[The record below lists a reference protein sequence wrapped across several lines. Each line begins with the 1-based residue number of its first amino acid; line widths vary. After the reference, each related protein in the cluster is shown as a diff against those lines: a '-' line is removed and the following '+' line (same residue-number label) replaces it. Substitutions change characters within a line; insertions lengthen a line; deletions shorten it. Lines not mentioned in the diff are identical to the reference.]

1 MDFVKQYIIQSISAA
16 SNNLR
21 LDTQK
26 IEVVSL
32 LRELIAK
39 ADNLG
44 KEIKLMKTSTE
55 LSTLAIRLDEIYR
68 YLSQGTIDLLKI
80 SDKFKEHSQYLIS
93 DLSRLL
99 DAVNPASFRDAITKI
114 KENGLSNGLDNN
126 INFDATSRDTG
137 NSYFD
142 KSETDILKEKII
154 MEDEPVESGILFQN
168 FEEAILQPIK
178 NVDELLKSLLA
189 STPDPEELI
198 KYCEILESN
207 GKLAEERGFEIIS
220 NMHNIV
226 AKALLLIRANELTP
240 TKEIVESMRACLIV
254 IVAVVKGKD
263 VDITS
268 YLNRA
273 ESFGRQI
280 KSIKIE
286 G

>member
-1 MDFVKQYIIQSISAA
+1 MDFIKQYIIQSISAA

-32 LRELIAK
+32 IRELIAK
-39 ADNLG
+39 ADNLE

-55 LSTLAIRLDEIYR
+55 LSTFAIRLDEIYR

-99 DAVNPASFRDAITKI
+99 DAVNPTSFRETVSKI
-114 KENGLSNGLDNN
+114 RENGLTNDFDNN
-126 INFDATSRDTG
+126 INITSRNTDE
-137 NSYFD
+137 SHIE

-154 MEDEPVESGILFQN
+154 MEDEPVEPGTLFQN

-178 NVDELLKSLLA
+178 NVDELLKTLLV
-189 STPDPEELI
+189 SNPDPEELI
-198 KYCEILESN
+198 KCCEILESN
-207 GKLAEERGFEIIS
+207 GNLAEERGFEIIS
-220 NMHNIV
+220 NMNNIV
-226 AKALLLIRANELTP
+226 AKGLLLIRANELTP

>member
-1 MDFVKQYIIQSISAA
+1 MDFIKQYIIQSISAA

-26 IEVVSL
+26 IEVVGL

-39 ADNLG
+39 ADNLE
-44 KEIKLMKTSTE
+44 KEIKLMKTTTE
-55 LSTLAIRLDEIYR
+55 LSTFAIRLDEIYR
-68 YLSQGTIDLLKI
+68 YLTQGTIDLLKI
-80 SDKFKEHSQYLIS
+80 SDKFKEHSRYLIS
-93 DLSRLL
+93 DMSRLL
-99 DAVNPASFRDAITKI
+99 DAVNPASFREIVSKI
-114 KENGLSNGLDNN
+114 RENGLTNEIDRS
-126 INFDATSRDTG
+126 INYGTAHSSHFE
-137 NSYFD
+137 
-142 KSETDILKEKII
+142 KSETEILKEKII
-154 MEDEPVESGILFQN
+154 MEDEPVEPGTLFQN
-168 FEEAILQPIK
+168 FEDAILQPIK
-178 NVDELLKSLLA
+178 NVDELLKALLV
-189 STPDPEELI
+189 SNPDSEELI

-207 GKLAEERGFEIIS
+207 GNLAEERGFEIIS

-226 AKALLLIRANELTP
+226 AKALLLVRANELSP

-263 VDITS
+263 VDIIS

>member
-1 MDFVKQYIIQSISAA
+1 MDFIKQYIIQSISVA

-32 LRELIAK
+32 LREFISQSE
-39 ADNLG
+39 NLE
-44 KEIKLMKTSTE
+44 KEIMLMKTSTE
-55 LSTLAIRLDEIYR
+55 LSTFAIRLADIHR
-68 YLSQGTIDLLKI
+68 FLSQGTIDLLKI
-80 SDKFKEHSQYLIS
+80 SEKFKEHSQSLIS

-99 DAVNPASFRDAITKI
+99 DSVNPASFRAAINKI
-114 KENGLSNGLDNN
+114 KENGFNIDLDKLSTNEKGLPVTKG
-126 INFDATSRDTG
+126 ISIE
-137 NSYFD
+137 

-154 MEDEPVESGILFQN
+154 MEDEPGEPGILFQN
-168 FEEAILQPIK
+168 FEEVILQPIK
-178 NVDELLKSLLA
+178 NVDELLKTIFEN
-189 STPDPEELI
+189 TPDPEELI

-207 GKLAEERGFEIIS
+207 GKLAEEKGFEIIS

-240 TKEIVESMRACLIV
+240 TKTIVESMRACLIV
-254 IVAVVKGKD
+254 IVAVVKSKD
-263 VDITS
+263 VDITN

>member
-1 MDFVKQYIIQSISAA
+1 MDFIKQYIIQSISAA

-32 LRELIAK
+32 LRELIYK
-39 ADNLG
+39 SENLE
-44 KEIKLMKTSTE
+44 KEIKIMKSSTE
-55 LSTLAIRLDEIYR
+55 LSTLAIRLADIHR

-99 DAVNPASFRDAITKI
+99 DAVNPTTFREAVEKI
-114 KENGLSNGLDNN
+114 KENGLNIQIDNVSNNG
-126 INFDATSRDTG
+126 IT
-137 NSYFD
+137 NSFSNESYIE

-154 MEDEPVESGILFQN
+154 MEDDPVEPGILFQN
-168 FEEAILQPIK
+168 FEETILQPIK
-178 NVDELLKSLLA
+178 NVDDLLKALLVT
-189 STPDPEELI
+189 TPDPEELI

-207 GKLAEERGFEIIS
+207 GNLAEDKGFEIIS

-226 AKALLLIRANELTP
+226 AKSLLLIRANELTP
-240 TKEIVESMRACLIV
+240 TKQIVEAMRACLIV

-263 VDITS
+263 VDITN

>member
-1 MDFVKQYIIQSISAA
+1 MDFIKQYIIQSISVAA
-16 SNNLR
+16 NNLR

-32 LRELIAK
+32 LRELISK
-39 ADNLG
+39 SDNLDN
-44 KEIKLMKTSTE
+44 EIKLMKTSTE
-55 LSTLAIRLDEIYR
+55 LSTFAIRLADIHK

-80 SDKFKEHSQYLIS
+80 SDKFKEHSQYLIN

-99 DAVNPASFRDAITKI
+99 DSVNPNSFREAVKKI
-114 KENGLSNGLDNN
+114 KENGFHLDLDNQTSEN
-126 INFDATSRDTG
+126 IKGS
-137 NSYFD
+137 NSFVEI
-142 KSETDILKEKII
+142 SEMDVLKEKII
-154 MEDEPVESGILFQN
+154 MEDELSEPGILFQN
-168 FEEAILQPIK
+168 FEETIV
-178 NVDELLKSLLA
+178 NS
-189 STPDPEELI
+189 PDPEELI

-207 GKLAEERGFEIIS
+207 GNLAEEKGFEIIS

-226 AKALLLIRANELTP
+226 AKSLLLIRANEITP
-240 TKEIVESMRACLIV
+240 TKQIVEAMRACLIV

-263 VDITS
+263 VDITN

>member
-1 MDFVKQYIIQSISAA
+1 MNFIKQYIMQSISVA

-32 LRELIAK
+32 LKELISK
-39 ADNLG
+39 SEDLE
-44 KEIKLMKTSTE
+44 KEIKMMKTSTD
-55 LSTLAIRLDEIYR
+55 LSTFAIRLDEIHR
-68 YLSQGTIDLLKI
+68 YLSQGSIDLLKI

-99 DAVNPASFRDAITKI
+99 DAVNPISFRETINKI
-114 KENGLSNGLDNN
+114 RENGTIIEIDNGSKNEIYNVNSMDNQ
-126 INFDATSRDTG
+126 FG
-137 NSYFD
+137 

-154 MEDEPVESGILFQN
+154 MEDEPVEHGILFQN
-168 FEEAILQPIK
+168 FEEAILHPIK
-178 NVDELLKSLLA
+178 NVDELLKNLLA
-189 STPDPEELI
+189 SRPDPEDLI

-207 GKLAEERGFEIIS
+207 GNLAEEKGFEIIS
-220 NMHNIV
+220 NMHKIV
-226 AKALLLIRANELTP
+226 AKALLLIRANELSP
-240 TKEIVESMRACLIV
+240 TKQIVESMRACLIV
-254 IVAVVKGKD
+254 IVAVVKSKD
-263 VDITS
+263 VDITN

>member
-1 MDFVKQYIIQSISAA
+1 MDFIKQYINQSISAA

-32 LRELIAK
+32 LREFISK
-39 ADNLG
+39 ADNLE
-44 KEIKLMKTSTE
+44 KEIKLLKTSTE
-55 LSTLAIRLDEIYR
+55 FSTFAIRLADIHR
-68 YLSQGTIDLLKI
+68 YLTQGSIDLIKI
-80 SDKFKEHSQYLIS
+80 SDKFKEHTQYLIS

-99 DAVNPASFRDAITKI
+99 DSLNPNTFREAIKKI
-114 KENGLSNGLDNN
+114 RENGLSNKIGLSNYSFQENN
-126 INFDATSRDTG
+126 G
-137 NSYFD
+137 NNYYSG
-142 KSETDILKEKII
+142 KSKTEILKEKII
-154 MEDEPVESGILFQN
+154 MEDEPIESGMLFQN
-168 FEEAILQPIK
+168 FEEVILQPIK
-178 NVDELLKSLLA
+178 NVDEILKTLLTA
-189 STPDPEELI
+189 APDPEELI
-198 KYCEILESN
+198 RYCEILESN
-207 GKLAEERGFEIIS
+207 GNLAEERGFEIIS

-240 TKEIVESMRACLIV
+240 TKQIVESMRACLIV

-268 YLNRA
+268 YLNKA
-273 ESFGRQI
+273 ESFGLQI

>member
-1 MDFVKQYIIQSISAA
+1 MDFIKQYIIQSISAA

-39 ADNLG
+39 ADNLE

-55 LSTLAIRLDEIYR
+55 LSTLAIRLADIHR
-68 YLSQGTIDLLKI
+68 FLSQGTIDLLKI
-80 SDKFKEHSQYLIS
+80 SDKFKEHSQYLIT

-99 DAVNPASFRDAITKI
+99 DAVNPSSFREAVEKI
-114 KENGLSNGLDNN
+114 KENGFNIEKDDVYNNGINN
-126 INFDATSRDTG
+126 TFPHEPYIE
-137 NSYFD
+137 

-154 MEDEPVESGILFQN
+154 MEDEPVEIGILFQN
-168 FEEAILQPIK
+168 FEETILQPIK
-178 NVDELLKSLLA
+178 NVDELLKALLV

-207 GKLAEERGFEIIS
+207 GNLAEDKGFEIIS

-226 AKALLLIRANELTP
+226 AKSLLLIRANELTP
-240 TKEIVESMRACLIV
+240 TKQIVEAMRACLIV

-263 VDITS
+263 VDITN

>member
-1 MDFVKQYIIQSISAA
+1 MDFINQYIIQCISAA

-26 IEVVSL
+26 IEVVGL
-32 LRELIAK
+32 LREMISK
-39 ADNLG
+39 AENLD

-55 LSTLAIRLDEIYR
+55 LSTLAIRLNEIHR
-68 YLSQGTIDLLKI
+68 YLTQGSIDLLKI

-99 DAVNPASFRDAITKI
+99 DNVNPNNFRKAVNKI
-114 KENGLSNGLDNN
+114 RENGLNNSIDDNIVEINDGEANN
-126 INFDATSRDTG
+126 IYVG
-137 NSYFD
+137 
-142 KSETDILKEKII
+142 KSETEILKEKII
-154 MEDEPVESGILFQN
+154 MEDEPVEPGILFQN

-178 NVDELLKSLLA
+178 NVDELLKTLLVSA
-189 STPDPEELI
+189 PDPEELI

-207 GKLAEERGFEIIS
+207 GKLAEEKGFEIIS

-240 TKEIVESMRACLIV
+240 TKQIVESMRACLIV
-254 IVAVVKGKD
+254 IVAVVKSKD
-263 VDITS
+263 VDITN